1 MVKIKRLIA
10 TAALSIFAF
19 SAVGCE
25 MIQKTPEAIANT
37 VLAKVGDIKI
47 TRGDVDEIADPY
59 LEQYYGADYET
70 NTEIADAVKEL
81 RLQAIDV
88 LVEEKLMYKKA
99 EELGVLPTQEEIDS
113 ETQSYI
119 ESLKENLGGEDAFN
133 SALESANLT
142 LEEYTETLSK
152 SMESNLIS
160 TNVTNEIFK
169 DINVSDDDIKAYYDE
184 HLDSYKSA
192 TVSHILISDE
202 EKAKE
207 VREKAANGE
216 DFAELAK
223 EYSEDTGTSENGGSL
238 GTVTYDTTQY
248 VQEFTDAFKQLKD
261 GEISEPVKSDY
272 GYHIIKVTDYK
283 EQTLDEAKDSIK
295 TSIENEKKN
304 EIYTSSIEQW
314 KNDYK
319 VKTYENRL

>member
-1 MVKIKRLIA
+1 MIKIKRLIA
-10 TAALSIFAF
+10 ASVLSIFAF

-25 MIQKTPEAIANT
+25 MIQKTPEAIKNT
-37 VLAKVGDIKI
+37 VLAKVGDVKI

-59 LEQYYGADYET
+59 LESYYGEDYDT
-70 NTEIADAVKEL
+70 NEDVAEYVKEL
-81 RLQAIDV
+81 RVQAIDI
-88 LVEEKLMYKKA
+88 LVEEKIMYKKA
-99 EELGVLPTQEEIDS
+99 EELGVLPTDEEV
-113 ETQSYI
+113 ETEVQSYI
-119 ESLKENLGGEDAFN
+119 EDLKESLGGEDAFN
-133 SALESANLT
+133 TALENAELT
-142 LEEYTETLSK
+142 LEEYTEQLTESIR
-152 SMESNLIS
+152 SNLIS
-160 TNVTNEIFK
+160 TNVTNEMFK
-169 DINVSDDDIKAYYDE
+169 DVSVSDEEIQAYYDE

-202 EKAKE
+202 TLANEI
-207 VREKAANGE
+207 RERAANGE

-223 EYSEDTGTSENGGSL
+223 EYSEDTGTSESGGSL

-283 EQTLDEAKDSIK
+283 EQTLDEVKDTIK
-295 TSIENEKKN
+295 TTLENEKKN

-314 KNDYK
+314 KTDYN
-319 VKTYENRL
+319 VKTYEDRL

>member
-10 TAALSIFAF
+10 ASALSIFAF

-25 MIQKTPEAIANT
+25 MIQKTPEAIKNT
-37 VLAKVGDIKI
+37 VLAKVGDVKI

-59 LEQYYGADYET
+59 LESYYGEDYDT
-70 NTEIADAVKEL
+70 NEDVAEYVKEL
-81 RLQAIDV
+81 RTQAIDV
-88 LVEEKLMYKKA
+88 LVEEKIMYKKA
-99 EELGVLPTQEEIDS
+99 EELGVLPTDEEVQT
-113 ETQSYI
+113 EVQSYI
-119 ESLKENLGGEDAFN
+119 DNLKESLGGDDAFN
-133 SALESANLT
+133 TALENANLT
-142 LEEYTETLSK
+142 LEEYTEQLTESIR
-152 SMESNLIS
+152 SNLIS
-160 TNVTNEIFK
+160 TNVTNEMFK
-169 DINVSDDDIKAYYDE
+169 DVSVSDDEIQAYYDE

-202 EKAKE
+202 ETAKE
-207 VREKAANGE
+207 VREKAASGE

-223 EYSEDTGTSENGGSL
+223 EYSEDTGTKDNGGSL

-283 EQTLDEAKDSIK
+283 EQTLDEVKDTIK
-295 TSIENEKKN
+295 TTLENEKKN
-304 EIYTSSIEQW
+304 EIYTSSMEQW
-314 KNDYK
+314 KTDYN
-319 VKTYENRL
+319 VKTYEDRL

>member
-99 EELGVLPTQEEIDS
+99 EELGVLPTQEEID
-113 ETQSYI
+113 EEVQSYI
-119 ESLKENLGGEDAFN
+119 ESLKEKLGGEDEFN
-133 SALESANLT
+133 SALEDAELT
-142 LEEYTETLSK
+142 LEEYTEKLNE
-152 SMESNLIS
+152 SMETNLIS

-169 DINVSDDDIKAYYDE
+169 DISVSDDEIKAYYDE
-184 HLDSYKSA
+184 NLDSYRSA

-202 EKAKE
+202 ETAKE
-207 VREKAANGE
+207 VRERAANGE